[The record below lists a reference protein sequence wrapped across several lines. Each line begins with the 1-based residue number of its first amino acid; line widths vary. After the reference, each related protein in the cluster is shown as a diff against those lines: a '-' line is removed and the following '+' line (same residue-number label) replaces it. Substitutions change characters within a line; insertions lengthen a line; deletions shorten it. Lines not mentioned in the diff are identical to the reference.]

1 MILFRLILII
11 IAVYLGFKIIEN
23 IFKSDAKG
31 KSQVKGQ
38 AKNSKSLNLSDK
50 DIEDAKYKDIND

>member
-11 IAVYLGFKIIEN
+11 FAVYLGFKIIEN
-23 IFKSDAKG
+23 IFKPDAKK

-50 DIEDAKYKDIND
+50 DIEDAKYKDVNE